1 MITKT
6 YSFEMNGKTNDVYT
20 LSNAKGA
27 RVDVLTYGARLINI
41 FMPDRKG
48 NLADVA
54 VGCKTPEGHYAP
66 KQYFGATVG
75 RFCNRIEKGKFT
87 LNGVEY
93 QLEINNGEN
102 HLHGG
107 VSACFDREVWDA
119 EIENNRLKLS
129 LFSPDG
135 AGGYPGNMQVTLY
148 VSLTEDNEIILEYL
162 ATTDK
167 DTVCNLTNHTF
178 FNIGGQDTV
187 LDHELYINARH
198 ITLVDKGLIP
208 HGELMEIE
216 NTPYS
221 FLKPKALGKDM
232 FSDAEFIQACNG
244 YDFNYCIDRVGKA
257 LEHCARVYDPESGRV
272 MDCFTTLPGVQ
283 LYTTCSTRNF
293 PDGLKK
299 KYVNHCAVCLET
311 QGYPNSPNCPEYPS
325 TVLKAGETYHEVTT
339 YKFSVK

>member
-1 MITKT
+1 MIAKT
-6 YSFEMNGKTNDVYT
+6 YSFEKDGKCNDVYT

-48 NLADVA
+48 NFADVA
-54 VGCKTPEGHYAP
+54 VGCKKPEGYYAP
-66 KQYFGATVG
+66 NNYFGATVG

-107 VSACFDREVWDA
+107 VTANFDRQIWDA

-162 ATTDK
+162 AATDK

-178 FNIGGQDTV
+178 FNIGGQDTIFG
-187 LDHELYINARH
+187 HELYINASH
-198 ITLVDKGLIP
+198 ITPVDKGLIP
-208 HGELMEIE
+208 HGELMAIE

-232 FSDAEFIQACNG
+232 FSDAEFIKACNG

-283 LYTTCSTRNF
+283 LYTTCSTGNF

-299 KYVNHCAVCLET
+299 QYVNHCALCLET
-311 QGYPNSPNCPEYPS
+311 QCYPNSPNCPEYPS